1 MVELR
6 RYAIQP
12 GERDRFALTFD
23 AYFPEAFQQIGG
35 IVFGQGLERATTAWF
50 TVAARLPELRG
61 ARRKGCGRCTAARS
75 GRSTRRG

>member
-23 AYFPEAFQQIGG
+23 AYFPEAFQQLGA
-35 IVFGQGLERATTAWF
+35 IVFGQGLERRNDTWF
-50 TVAARLPELRG
+50 TWLRG
-61 ARRKGCGRCTAARS
+61 FPDMRSRAA
-75 GRSTRRG
+75 STIR